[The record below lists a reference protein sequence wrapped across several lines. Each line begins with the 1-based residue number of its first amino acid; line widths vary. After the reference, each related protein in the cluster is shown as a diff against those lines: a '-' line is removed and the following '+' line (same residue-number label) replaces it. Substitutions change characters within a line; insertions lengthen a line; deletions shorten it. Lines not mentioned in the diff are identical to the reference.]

1 LLLRFYQEN
10 VALSSIVC
18 YAFSM
23 SAITVQLPQRLQYPI
38 EEGAA
43 LLGISKH
50 TLIRDIRRGHVK
62 TTRYGKRILIPFAEL
77 QRLAT
82 EGMQPEAKPA
92 A

>member
-1 LLLRFYQEN
+1 M
-10 VALSSIVC
+10 SS
-18 YAFSM
+18 
-23 SAITVQLPQRLQYPI
+23 ITVQLPQRLSYPI

-77 QRLAT
+77 QRLAA
-82 EGMQPEAKPA
+82 EGMRPEGRDKPA
-92 A
+92 EGGADDRLNEIVDLLR